1 MQYNECVEKKVV
13 LISGGS
19 SGVGRAIA
27 ERLVH
32 DWNVVIFAPDETKT
46 KTVAGE
52 IGCSYEIGDVTKDD
66 DIQRIVSAVLT
77 KHGGLYCVVNNA
89 GIFGEGE
96 LDQHDPAAMRRM
108 MEVNALGTMLLSRA
122 ALPHMREQKSGVIVN
137 IISQAGLYAR
147 GNYPIYTATKWAVTG
162 FTKSLQQ
169 ELAPWNIRVTGVY
182 PGLIKTNIFNAAGIP
197 MTDDDWK
204 TAVGPQDVANGV
216 GWLLSLPEH
225 VLVPELGLRHV
236 GEITP

>member
-1 MQYNECVEKKVV
+1 MQYNEYVEKKVV

-52 IGCSYEIGDVTKDD
+52 IGCSYEVGDVTKDD

-108 MEVNALGTMLLSRA
+108 VEVNALGTMLLARA
-122 ALPHMREQKSGVIVN
+122 VLPHMKERKSGIIVN

-147 GNYPIYTATKWAVTG
+147 GNYPVYTATKWAVTG

-169 ELAPWNIRVTGVY
+169 ELAPFNIRVTGIY
-182 PGLIKTNIFNAAGIP
+182 PGLVKTNIFNAAGVP
-197 MTDDDWK
+197 MTDEDWK
-204 TAVGPQDVANGV
+204 ASIAPGDVAGALA
-216 GWLLSLPEH
+216 WLLSLPEH
-225 VLVPELGLRHV
+225 VLVPELGLKHV
-236 GEITP
+236 AE